1 MKNMSLKE
9 QRQALL
15 DHMDASRTGYRRM
28 LADPPAKQRKKRPTS
43 PTGFGDEPTVVVTTH
58 AGVPP
63 VATARLTDP
72 SHDFP
77 RSMTVRLLMKHPYVS
92 VSAAAGLLALIGPRR
107 VGKIFANPRLV
118 TAATAVGGMIMRQ
131 QPMLRK
137 YGKMFS
143 MGAGFLQAQQVR
155 KRR

>member
-15 DHMDASRTGYRRM
+15 DHMEASRTGYRRM
-28 LADPPAKQRKKRPTS
+28 LADPPSKQRKKRSAAPAS
-43 PTGFGDEPTVVVTTH
+43 PGDAPTVVVTTH
-58 AGVPP
+58 AGLPP

-72 SHDFP
+72 AHDFP
-77 RSMTVRLLMKHPYVS
+77 RSMTVRLLLKHPYVS
-92 VSAAAGLLALIGPRR
+92 AAGAAGLVALIGPRR
-107 VGKIFANPRLV
+107 IGKTLTNPRLV
-118 TAATAVGGMIMRQ
+118 TAATAAVGLIMRQ

-143 MGAGFLQAQQVR
+143 MGAGFLQAQRVR